1 MDGNKASSRKVN
13 EQVIAAGPLRLHL
26 DHVSEPSLIKGKGA
40 VNSWGSLVE
49 GVS

>member
-1 MDGNKASSRKVN
+1 MDGKEASSRKVN
-13 EQVIAAGPLRLHL
+13 EQVIAVGPLRHHL
-26 DHVSEPSLIKGKGA
+26 DHVSEPAHVKGKYA